1 MASCSSCPPA
11 VIRRRLWTV
20 AAIVVVGL
28 SACTAVGSEMVAP
41 SPIGPSGQP
50 AGAQLARPRVAP
62 LDPHRLRYDR
72 EQWQPRGWADEDGDS
87 CNTREE
93 VLISEARVPVVT
105 GPGCKILA
113 GEWLDPYTGRVLTSA
128 AQAQIDHLVAI
139 GDAHRSGGWAWSPE
153 RKVAFANNLA
163 DAAALNAVWGAENQR
178 KADFGPDRWLPPVQ
192 GFRCEYVAS
201 YARIKARWDLTV
213 TSAEWAAI
221 EGVWAGCQ

>member
-1 MASCSSCPPA
+1 

-28 SACTAVGSEMVAP
+28 SACTAVGSEFVAP
-41 SPIGPSGQP
+41 SPVGPSEQP
-50 AGAQLARPRVAP
+50 AGAPLARPRVAS
-62 LDPHRLRYDR
+62 LDPDRPRYDR

-113 GEWLDPYTGRVLTSA
+113 GEWLDPYSGRVLTSA

-139 GDAHRSGGWAWSPE
+139 GDAHRSGGWAWPPE
-153 RKVAFANNLA
+153 RKVAFANDLA
-163 DAAALNAVWGAENQR
+163 DSAALNAVWGAENQR

-192 GFRCEYVAS
+192 GFRCECVAS

-221 EGVWAGCQ
+221 ERVWAGCQ